1 MRYRVYCVIHTP
13 KNKHIM
19 KEIEVDASC
28 DADAVKRAEERFNK
42 YLSRVGYKVEVVI
55 YDPID
60 PVYV

>member
-1 MRYRVYCVIHTP
+1 
-13 KNKHIM
+13 M

-42 YLSRVGYKVEVVI
+42 YLSRVGYRVEVVI